1 MRKSGV
7 KKLFIILVALTF
19 IPVSMADSS
28 ANIKI
33 KMKGA
38 GHNNRYFL
46 CLPDVGCLSMLA
58 AKKGKVFPIF
68 HPIQMNNIYVMDVNN
83 HFKVFNQGLPSSC
96 NVTVQ
101 QDQSITISGN
111 ITLGA
116 KNSVIVNQ
124 LHCSVN

>member
-1 MRKSGV
+1 M
-7 KKLFIILVALTF
+7 KKLFILLVALTL
-19 IPVSMADSS
+19 IPVAMADSA

-38 GHNNRYFL
+38 VHNNRYFL
-46 CLPDVGCLSMLA
+46 CLPDVGCLSVLA
-58 AKKGKVFPIF
+58 AKKGKVYPIF
-68 HPIQMNNIYVMDVNN
+68 HPIQMSNIYVMDVNN
-83 HFKVFNQGLPSSC
+83 NFKVFTQGLPSSC

-101 QDQSITISGN
+101 QNQSITISGN
-111 ITLGA
+111 ITPGA